1 MEVINT
7 HPNAKTDGF
16 LQSSL
21 ANQIHQWPFSDV
33 MDSLMGD
40 VSHRDRG
47 RWSRTALQGRGSH
60 PNDLEGC
67 SVWIFSTENFV
78 SFSSHPAA
86 SMQTDWGSTGSRC
99 RRTKLAGEKLSGGR
113 HLWLRHREGGKLVRA
128 IYREVLFLRTNR
140 KKKKRHFRPLQ
151 KKPEQVNRL
160 WQCSFP
166 QKRTMESNRSL
177 RALLRSKNNS

>member
-67 SVWIFSTENFV
+67 SMWIFSTENFV

-140 KKKKRHFRPLQ
+140 KKKKKAFQAFAEKARTSEQTLAVQFP
-151 KKPEQVNRL
+151 PE
-160 WQCSFP
+160 
-166 QKRTMESNRSL
+166 T
-177 RALLRSKNNS
+177 NNGK